1 MIIMVLFIALT
12 MILVTA
18 SIPGGTIN
26 HPLAM
31 LDVVQSGPLPANCES
46 NSSTLSSTSQ
56 AAQAAGPDGLIIAI
70 ARLGNGE
77 HRRGLNLRR
86 LHNVRIFLTD
96 FAKRPVETVITAEGK
111 PTTGFGRVEL
121 YVSGKLFDVIAVNKN
136 GDLLVTLTCEPD
148 EIRPRWADRN
158 LYPYLDRKPRKPATK
173 P

>member
-96 FAKRPVETVITAEGK
+96 FAKRPVETVITAE
-111 PTTGFGRVEL
+111 
-121 YVSGKLFDVIAVNKN
+121 
-136 GDLLVTLTCEPD
+136 
-148 EIRPRWADRN
+148 
-158 LYPYLDRKPRKPATK
+158 
-173 P
+173 